1 MPMQALA
8 PEYAQR
14 IEEIKTAI
22 QESEELATYLESE
35 ESDDYNT
42 VKETYEPEIAALHE
56 EAATYYPLQ
65 LEAMELALLDPGLEG
80 LFMPKLLGYA
90 VLRPRV
96 NEEAGMYY
104 RSQEHLRE
112 VLLAIS
118 KSNAFSELEKRVGQG
133 VTVALAL
140 STNVWVTTVIAEIP
154 NRHPRNFFEQHYDRS
169 LHTAEQRLQRYRRYK
184 AQFKHDNYFAAAFPG
199 DADELSTGYPAL
211 EAFLRTRISRDLDN
225 LSLVDPI
232 LDFLA
237 NEAFA
242 ETEQYER
249 FLALAGMFIDVP
261 EEEENGLRT
270 RIRDYAEREG
280 FAQRYF
286 AFLAELH
293 HDKQIDVT
301 PDVDRRMALRTGLAA
316 DNLLARYYALVTKI
330 HDHGINSLETQD
342 AIRLF
347 MREES
352 GLSHVAEC
360 VRQTILRYFRQLLS
374 GLDVDTYHEF
384 FEITKLY
391 SVYFDVFG
399 NESFK
404 QDVRTMS
411 VKYVKTLTKRYTD
424 KRGRDY
430 QDIKKFVKR
439 VFVDLG
445 FFTEKDATN
454 FFKTK
459 RVRKPKPAA

>member
-22 QESEELATYLESE
+22 QESEELTTYLESE
-35 ESDDYNT
+35 ESDDYN
-42 VKETYEPEIAALHE
+42 VLKETYEPEIIALHE

-96 NEEAGMYY
+96 NEESGMYY

-112 VLLAIS
+112 VLLSIAR
-118 KSNAFSELEKRVGQG
+118 SNAFSELEKRVGQG

-169 LHTAEQRLQRYRRYK
+169 LHTPEQRMQRYRRYK
-184 AQFKHDNYFAAAFPG
+184 AQFRHDNYAAAAFP
-199 DADELSTGYPAL
+199 ADLSELSTGYPAL
-211 EAFLRTRISRDLDN
+211 ESFLRLRFSRELDN
-225 LSLVDPI
+225 LSLVDPV
-232 LDFLA
+232 LTFLENEDFA
-237 NEAFA
+237 ATKE
-242 ETEQYER
+242 YER
-249 FLALAGMFIDVP
+249 FLALTGLFVEVP
-261 EEEENGLRT
+261 EEEENALRT
-270 RIRDYAEREG
+270 RIRDYSQRPG
-280 FAQRYF
+280 FADRYF

-293 HDKQIDVT
+293 HDDEIDVT
-301 PDVDRRMALRTGLAA
+301 PEVDRRMALRVGVTGEGPLPT
-316 DNLLARYYALVTKI
+316 YYALVTKI
-330 HDHGINSLETQD
+330 HDHGINALETQD

-347 MREES
+347 LREES
-352 GLSHVAEC
+352 GLSNVAEC

-374 GLDVDTYHEF
+374 GLDEDTYAEF
-384 FEITKLY
+384 FEITKLF

-404 QDVRTMS
+404 QSVRSQSMR
-411 VKYVKTLTKRYTD
+411 YVKSLLKRYTD

-445 FFTEKDATN
+445 FLTEKESTN
-454 FFKTK
+454 LFKTK
-459 RVRKPKPAA
+459 RVRKPAPSA

>member
-1 MPMQALA
+1 MQALA

-14 IEEIKTAI
+14 IEEIKAAI
-22 QESEELATYLESE
+22 QESEELAAYLESE

-42 VKETYEPEIAALHE
+42 LKETYEPEITALHE

-96 NEEAGMYY
+96 NEAAGMYY

-112 VLLAIS
+112 VLLAIAS
-118 KSNAFSELEKRVGQG
+118 SNAFAELEKRVGQG

-140 STNVWVTTVIAEIP
+140 STNVWVTTVIADIP

-169 LHTAEQRLQRYRRYK
+169 LHTPEQRMQRYRRYK

-199 DADELSTGYPAL
+199 DLSELATGYAAL
-211 EAFLRTRISRDLDN
+211 EQFLRTRLSRDLDN
-225 LSLVDPI
+225 ASLVDPI

-237 NEAFA
+237 NEEFA
-242 ETEQYER
+242 ATEEYER
-249 FLALAGMFIDVP
+249 FLALAALFVDVP

-270 RIRDYAEREG
+270 RVRDYSQRAG
-280 FAQRYF
+280 FPERYF

-293 HDKQIDVT
+293 HDGDLEVT
-301 PDVDRRMALRTGLAA
+301 PEVDRRMALRVGVVGEGLMQ
-316 DNLLARYYALVTKI
+316 RYYALVTTV

-342 AIRLF
+342 ALRLF
-347 MREES
+347 LREES

-360 VRQTILRYFRQLLS
+360 VRQTVLRYFRQLLTN
-374 GLDVDTYHEF
+374 LDEETYAEF
-384 FEITKLY
+384 FEVTKLF
-391 SVYFDVFG
+391 SVYFEIFG

-404 QDVRTMS
+404 QSVRSQSMR
-411 VKYVKTLTKRYTD
+411 YVKSLLKRYTD

-445 FFTEKDATN
+445 FLTEKESTN
-454 FFKTK
+454 LFKTK
-459 RVRKPKPAA
+459 RVRKPAPSA